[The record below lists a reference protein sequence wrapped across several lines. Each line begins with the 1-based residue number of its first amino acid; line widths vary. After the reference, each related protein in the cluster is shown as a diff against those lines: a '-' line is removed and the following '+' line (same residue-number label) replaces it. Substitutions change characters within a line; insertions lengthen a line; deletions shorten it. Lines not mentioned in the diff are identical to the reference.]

1 MENCVFCK
9 IARGEIAADFVYQD
23 QDVVAFRDQAPAA
36 PVHVLVIPRLHIPT
50 FDDLQPAHKALL
62 GHLLLVCREI
72 ARQENIHAGGY
83 RLMMNCGRDGG
94 QEVDHLHF
102 HLLGGQPLS

>member
-23 QDVVAFRDQAPAA
+23 EEVVAFRDQAPAA
-36 PVHVLVIPRLHIPT
+36 PVHILIIPRRHIPT
-50 FDDLQPAHKALL
+50 FNDLQAAQQGLL
-62 GHLLLVCREI
+62 GRLLFAAQAI
-72 ARQENIHAGGY
+72 ARQENIHANGY
-83 RLMMNCGRDGG
+83 RLQMNCGPDGG
-94 QEVDHLHF
+94 QEVNHLHF